1 MEKTISVVILSK
13 NNGRTL
19 GFTLLS
25 VLKSKLPPGYSREVI
40 VVDAHSTDNTQ
51 RILDRFRPY
60 IKVIYDEGR
69 GIGIARNIG
78 VLASKGSYICFV
90 DADCIVGADHF
101 ARVVEAFERG
111 ADVVDVKAGGSQ
123 ASTKIE
129 RLEELV
135 WRYGRAYSEE
145 MMRGR
150 CFAGGA
156 FIAFKRD
163 VFDRVKGFWLYPP
176 YGADDLDFSFR
187 AWKAGFRIS
196 VVEVPGTAS
205 RFRRGV
211 RELIRQQI
219 GWGRG
224 IAHVIARYRHD
235 RDYWRCYKLNPFLY
249 RVLGDAVWLYPIVA
263 ALLAPVRGFQLSLKT
278 RKPEMFFYWTVRRW
292 AFLYGILSELRRAF
306 LAQGVRAKIK
316 VREA

>member
-1 MEKTISVVILSK
+1 MKKIISVIILSK

-19 GFTLLS
+19 GYTLLS
-25 VLKSKLPPGYSREVI
+25 VLKSKLPPGYSRETI

-51 RILDRFRPY
+51 KILERFRPY
-60 IKVIYDEGR
+60 IRIVYDEGR

-78 VLASKGSYICFV
+78 VLVSKGSYICFV
-90 DADCIVGADHF
+90 DADCIVGVDHF
-101 ARVVEAFERG
+101 MKIIEVFERR
-111 ADVVDVKAGGSQ
+111 ADVVDVKAEGTQ

-129 RLEELV
+129 KLEELV

-145 MMRGR
+145 MKRGR

-156 FIAFKRD
+156 FIAFKHH

-187 AWKAGFRIS
+187 AWKAGFKIG
-196 VVEVPGTAS
+196 VAEVPGTAS
-205 RFRRGV
+205 KFRRGI

-224 IAHVIARYRHD
+224 IAHVMAKYRHVH
-235 RDYWRCYKLNPFLY
+235 DYWRCYKLSPLLY
-249 RVLGDAVWLYPIVA
+249 KVLGDAIWLYPIVA
-263 ALLAPVRGFQLSLKT
+263 ALLAPVKGFQLALKT
-278 RKPEMFFYWTVRRW
+278 RTPEIFLYWTVRRW
-292 AFLYGILSELRRAF
+292 AFLYGILSELRRAL
-306 LAQGVRAKIK
+306 LAQGSR
-316 VREA
+316 RN